1 MKYLKFK
8 INSFINS
15 LKKIF
20 LTKKKTKKKSLHL
33 LFLQIINYIKIDIKK
48 KIYVLAYN
56 IKTTFNLN
64 VTIFICSLIFFFIFN
79 LHFST
84 RYYL

>member
-15 LKKIF
+15 LKKF
-20 LTKKKTKKKSLHL
+20 FRLKKKLKKKSLHL
-33 LFLQIINYIKIDIKK
+33 HFLQIINHIKIDIKK
-48 KIYVLAYN
+48 KIYVSAYN

-64 VTIFICSLIFFFIFN
+64 VTIFICSLIFFYI
-79 LHFST
+79 
-84 RYYL
+84 

>member
-20 LTKKKTKKKSLHL
+20 LTKKKTKKKSLQLH
-33 LFLQIINYIKIDIKK
+33 FLQIINHIKIEIKK
-48 KIYVLAYN
+48 KIYVSAYN

-64 VTIFICSLIFFFIFN
+64 VTIFICSLIFF
-79 LHFST
+79 L
-84 RYYL
+84 YLNI

>member
-15 LKKIF
+15 LKKKF
-20 LTKKKTKKKSLHL
+20 LARKKPKKSLQLH
-33 LFLQIINYIKIDIKK
+33 FLQIINNIKIDIKK
-48 KIYVLAYN
+48 KIYVSAYN

-64 VTIFICSLIFFFIFN
+64 VTIFICSLIFFYI
-79 LHFST
+79 
-84 RYYL
+84 